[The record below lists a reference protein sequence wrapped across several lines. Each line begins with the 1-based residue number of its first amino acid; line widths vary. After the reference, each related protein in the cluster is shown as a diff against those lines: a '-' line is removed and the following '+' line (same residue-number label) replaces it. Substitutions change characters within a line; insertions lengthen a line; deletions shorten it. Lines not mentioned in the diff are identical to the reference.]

1 MFESQCDLGA
11 IVYRPDEKPD
21 QVLAQFTYGLAADG
35 FRAVGLVQQSRSVA
49 DGRDLS
55 VTLVH
60 TGQQLR
66 LFQDLGTGAKGCKL
80 DVSQLLKAGADIDE
94 ALTEGAD
101 LLVINRFGKQELE
114 GQGLLFLIER
124 ALSEQIPVLIAVPE
138 KRFASWIDFSG
149 GMCVRLA
156 CDLTSLSDWWNSVA
170 GRRRAE
176 ARPRSAMCEVSK

>member
-11 IVYRPDEKPD
+11 IVYRPDERPD
-21 QVLAQFTYGLAADG
+21 QVLAQFADGLAADG

-60 TGQQLR
+60 SGRQMR
-66 LFQDLGTGAKGCKL
+66 LFQDLGAGAKGCKL

-114 GQGLLFLIER
+114 GQGLLFLIDR
-124 ALSEQIPVLIAVPE
+124 ALGEQIPVLIAVPE
-138 KRFASWIDFSG
+138 KRLASWIDFSG
-149 GMCVRLA
+149 EMSVRLT
-156 CDLTSLSDWWNSVA
+156 CDLAALSGWWNSVA
-170 GRRRAE
+170 GLRRAE
-176 ARPRSAMCEVSK
+176 VRPRSAVCEVSK